1 MCMHM
6 YTYLL
11 DEIYYQEVHA
21 CYAKLNL
28 YTVLINITL
37 PLKCVLHV
45 FGSSLSTS
53 RTKTAMTRHH
63 TLIPQKLRIIGYLTE
78 SVLVSGKS

>member
-37 PLKCVLHV
+37 PLKCVLHA
-45 FGSSLSTS
+45 FGSSSSTS
-53 RTKTAMTRHH
+53 QTKTRHH

-78 SVLVSGKS
+78 SVLVSGKN